1 MSGGGHPNA
10 VEGLELLLE
19 EEFPWTLRLHDRSF
33 MEYLVSVMVI
43 RKKMEN
49 GPEIHLDAQDS
60 GPDSESS

>member
-10 VEGLELLLE
+10 VDVLELLSVE
-19 EEFPWTLRLHDRSF
+19 EVPWTLRLHDRSF

-49 GPEIHLDAQDS
+49 GSA
-60 GPDSESS
+60 